1 MNLPVPTFPAER
13 SRRRIF
19 SLCAAAAVAL
29 AQHLSAQQPLSLHE
43 AIAMAENS
51 PQAQAAN
58 AQISAAQGSVRQAGL
73 GFNPRIYLSS
83 EDIRPW
89 ADNFSFANNTEDYGY
104 LGQTFELDGKRS
116 KRVGVATADLR
127 RTEAEVA
134 VQKAQI
140 AGRVAA
146 AYWTTALAI
155 GVRDL
160 LMQDLKAVDDL
171 VRYHQE
177 RVDAGAMRGVDLLR
191 MQIERDR
198 IAMTLEFAERDL
210 ELARVDLLRQ
220 IGIPPG
226 RRPDPTAV
234 LSESLATPLP
244 PPPPFN
250 IDAVLANRAD
260 IVAARETVASA
271 TANLRLQHAIA
282 VPDPDVLG
290 GYKRNSGIDTL
301 YASVQIPLPFRN
313 RNQGEIARAE
323 ANLRIARA
331 RLEQTDIGVR
341 ADIAA
346 AQSAYDHQRHIAEGT
361 LPDMRSRAKKNLEI
375 LDDAYRTGGV
385 DLLRYIDAE
394 RTEID
399 VEVNALR
406 TLSEL
411 RQSAVRLQL
420 ASGEPL

>member
-1 MNLPVPTFPAER
+1 MNLCVPNFPAER
-13 SRRRIF
+13 SRRRVI

-83 EDIRPW
+83 EDIRLW

-140 AGRVAA
+140 AGRVAQ
-146 AYWTTALAI
+146 AYWGAALAI

-210 ELARVDLLRQ
+210 ELARVDLFRQ
-220 IGIPPG
+220 MG
-226 RRPDPTAV
+226 RRPDPILV

-244 PPPPFN
+244 LPPPFN

-331 RLEQTDIGVR
+331 RLEQTEIGVR

-346 AQSAYDHQRHIAEGT
+346 AQSAYEHQRHIAEGT

-406 TLSEL
+406 TLAEL